1 MIPKYRK
8 NACIL
13 ISDAIHYTVLHTYMY
28 FCEALLSSSSNSF
41 GVSLSVENVILLILL
56 LMQWCMKRPQ
66 KPSAELSK
74 VVAIQMNALPKSRGK
89 SIPNFDISAH
99 FYLYVSQRNMK
110 SLMLFFNLGLKV
122 LHW

>member
-1 MIPKYRK
+1 
-8 NACIL
+8 
-13 ISDAIHYTVLHTYMY
+13 MY

-66 KPSAELSK
+66 KPSAELS
-74 VVAIQMNALPKSRGK
+74 MNALPKSRGK

-99 FYLYVSQRNMK
+99 FYLGK
-110 SLMLFFNLGLKV
+110 STEHKIIDVIFEFRS
-122 LHW
+122 